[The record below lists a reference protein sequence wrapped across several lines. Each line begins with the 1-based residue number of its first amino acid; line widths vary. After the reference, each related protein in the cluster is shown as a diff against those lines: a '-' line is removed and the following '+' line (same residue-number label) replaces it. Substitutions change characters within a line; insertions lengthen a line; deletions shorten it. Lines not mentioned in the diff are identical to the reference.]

1 MISYRGILG
10 NCPEILDSSRQ
21 LFEIFDQFGPF
32 SPTAILAAKI
42 ISKKL
47 AWSYCIKLA
56 DS

>member
-10 NCPEILDSSRQ
+10 NCPEILDGSP
-21 LFEIFDQFGPF
+21 L

-42 ISKKL
+42 ISEKL
-47 AWSYCIKLA
+47 AWSYCIGLA